1 MGIEY
6 QIRFARPSE
15 PDLDRA
21 IRSSPFFRDYDA
33 RYQLYNLWLDRNDF
47 RSGMPDAHVK
57 IEASG
62 IYFCDNCGPDVSLIR
77 ESLVAIAQQFDPAV
91 VVEEL

>member
-15 PDLDRA
+15 PVLDRA
-21 IRSSPFFRDYDA
+21 IRSLPFFRDYDDN
-33 RYQLYNLWLDRNDF
+33 YQLYNLWLDRNDS
-47 RSGMPDAHVK
+47 RPGMPDAHAK

-62 IYFCDNCGPDVSLIR
+62 IYFCDNCGPDVSCIR
-77 ESLVAIAQQFDPAV
+77 ESLMTIAQQFDPTILL
-91 VVEEL
+91 EEL